1 MTFDNF
7 IIRPICI
14 EDTSNYHTFV
24 EQNKERLIKYFPKT
38 LNANKDISSTN
49 NHIIERIRLSDTKEF
64 FTFVVLDN
72 LSSKI
77 IGTVFIKDL
86 DWNIP
91 KGELGFFIDK
101 DYEGKGIITNAV
113 SIISRHCFQSMGL
126 NKVFMR
132 IAEDNF
138 SSRRVAEKNEFKVEG
153 VLRKDF
159 KTSEGKLID
168 VVYYGLLHL

>member
-7 IIRPICI
+7 VIRPICI
-14 EDTSNYHTFV
+14 EDSSNYHLFV
-24 EQNKERLIKYFPKT
+24 DQNKSRLAKYFPKT
-38 LNANKDISSTN
+38 LNANKDISSTTA
-49 NHIIERIRLSDTKEF
+49 HVVERLSLAEKKEF
-64 FTFVVLDN
+64 FTFIVLDN
-72 LSSKI
+72 LQNKI
-77 IGTVFIKDL
+77 VGTVFIKDL
-86 DWNIP
+86 DWTIP

-101 DYEGKGIITNAV
+101 DYEGNGIITNAV
-113 SIISRHCFQSMGL
+113 SIISKHCFQSMGL

-153 VLRKDF
+153 ILRKDF

-168 VVYYGLLHL
+168 VMYYGLIH

>member
-7 IIRPICI
+7 EIRPICI
-14 EDTSNYHTFV
+14 EDSSKYHLFV
-24 EQNKERLIKYFPKT
+24 DQNKGRLTKYFPKT
-38 LNANKDISSTN
+38 LNANKDISSTTA
-49 NHIIERIRLSDTKEF
+49 HIVERLRLAEKKDF
-64 FTFVVLDN
+64 FTFIILDN
-72 LSSKI
+72 LLDKI
-77 IGTVFIKDL
+77 VGTIFIKDL
-86 DWNIP
+86 DWTIP

-101 DYEGKGIITNAV
+101 DYEGKGITTNAV

-132 IAEDNF
+132 IAEDNI
-138 SSRRVAEKNEFKVEG
+138 SSRRVAEKNQFKVEG

-168 VVYYGLLHL
+168 VMYYGLIN

>member
-7 IIRPICI
+7 AIRLICI
-14 EDTSNYHTFV
+14 EDSSKYHLFV
-24 EQNKERLIKYFPKT
+24 DQNKGRLTKYFPKT
-38 LNANKDISSTN
+38 LNANKDISSTTA
-49 NHIIERIRLSDTKEF
+49 HIVERLRLAEKKEF
-64 FTFVVLDN
+64 FTFIILDN
-72 LSSKI
+72 LLDKI
-77 IGTVFIKDL
+77 VGTIFIKEL
-86 DWNIP
+86 DWTIP

-132 IAEDNF
+132 IAEDNI

-168 VVYYGLLHL
+168 VMYYGLIH